1 MASNRTRRITKEIAD
16 IHADRHS
23 QISVDPV
30 SEDDL
35 TRLKGTFPGPPG
47 TAYEGGTFKIDI
59 TIPTEYP
66 FRPPVMKFDTRV
78 WHPNI
83 SSQTGA
89 ICLDTLSSAWSPV
102 LTIKSALLSLQSL
115 LSTPE
120 PRDPQDAEVARMLL
134 SDPKEF
140 ERVAREWA
148 VMHAGAP
155 RRHTGE
161 GSGGATDE
169 SIRRKALKA
178 KEDEQREKL
187 AAYEGY
193 NKNLIDRF
201 CSMGFDVPRVVSAFK
216 YVGIDPMDGDDY
228 ELEEAY
234 MGDITARLL
243 GEP

>member
-23 QISVDPV
+23 QITVDPI

-35 TRLKGTFPGPPG
+35 TRLKGSFPGPPG
-47 TAYEGGTFKIDI
+47 TAYEGGTFKVDI

-187 AAYEGY
+187 AAY
-193 NKNLIDRF
+193 
-201 CSMGFDVPRVVSAFK
+201 VP
-216 YVGIDPMDGDDY
+216 
-228 ELEEAY
+228 EL
-234 MGDITARLL
+234 
-243 GEP
+243 